1 MKSTLKLLTA
11 LTILLFCHNPAADM
25 KAQEY
30 LVFLGNFT
38 SGTDAEMRYNPALA
52 TFTTVNLQ
60 EGDVIRVTL
69 QEVNTN
75 GSNLYIKTDG
85 ASINTT
91 TALASGTTEV
101 RHLLTQAQAD
111 KIKEKGLY
119 VKVVGGGKAVRV
131 SVVKSGTPDNEYA
144 LHNIQTD
151 GNLMFPGYVNQ
162 NYMYGIKWAGLQA
175 KDTLCVACSSVQ
187 AGDEIYIDD
196 IAWNSLG
203 IPGNLSPDAE
213 GNAEI
218 RFVLTAEQA
227 DYVTDSGIIFQR
239 KGGCTY
245 KFERF
250 FARKYYD
257 KKPVREQVVIW
268 SGSSTSSVDFRY
280 SDNLAA
286 IQAAD
291 LQPNDTLVVYID
303 GAHEG
308 DKLHVKECGSWSAL
322 NSNDVL
328 TEGQERF
335 LMTLTSTE
343 VDKIKANKMIIQQQ
357 GQGFTI
363 TKVCLHKFF
372 GTIVTIPSARLATY
386 SNLLMATDFTKVA
399 GLKAYSG
406 TLDNDDHLVAA
417 PVSVAVN
424 AGNAVI
430 LLGESAGDYAVPY
443 VDEGADIDD
452 NVLKPT
458 DGGSVTGYVLGNTAT
473 YGVGM
478 YLVTGKT
485 VASGK
490 AYVPYVASGAKR
502 LVLSFQDIP
511 SAVSPLEIDKTSPS
525 CTYNILGQKV
535 KADAKGLVIRNG
547 KLFINK

>member
-1 MKSTLKLLTA
+1 MKSALKLLTA

-25 KAQEY
+25 NAQEY
-30 LVFLGNFT
+30 LFFLGNFT
-38 SGTDAEMRYNPALA
+38 SGTDADMRDNPALA

-69 QEVNTN
+69 QEVDTN

-85 ASINTT
+85 VSINTP
-91 TALASGTTEV
+91 TALTAGTTEV

-119 VKVVGGGKAVRV
+119 VKVLGGGKAVRV

-144 LHNIQTD
+144 LHNIQTV
-151 GNLMFPGYVNQ
+151 GNLRFSD
-162 NYMYGIKWAGLQA
+162 NYNKDYMSGIKWAGLQA
-175 KDTLCVACSSVQ
+175 KDTLCVACSGVQ
-187 AGDEIYIDD
+187 AGDEIYVDD
-196 IAWNSLG
+196 IEWNSLN

-213 GNAEI
+213 GNAEL
-218 RFVLTAEQA
+218 RFVLTDELA
-227 DYVTDSGIIFQR
+227 DYVTNSGIFFQR
-239 KGGCTY
+239 KKDCTY

-257 KKPVREQVVIW
+257 KKPVREQVVLW

-280 SDNLAA
+280 NDNLAA

-291 LQPNDTLVVYID
+291 LQPNDTLVVYIS

-328 TEGQERF
+328 IEGQERF

-343 VDKIKANKMIIQQQ
+343 VDKIKANKMSIQQQ
-357 GQGFTI
+357 GKVFTI

-372 GTIVTIPSARLATY
+372 GTIVTIPSSRLATY

-406 TLDNDDHLVAA
+406 TLDNDDHLVATR
-417 PVSVAVN
+417 VYEAVN

-443 VDEGADIDD
+443 VDEGVDIEN

-458 DGGSVTGYVLGNTAT
+458 DGGSITGYVLGNTAT

-478 YLVTGKT
+478 YLVTGKIEEP
-485 VASGK
+485 GK
-490 AYVPYVASGAKR
+490 VYVPYVASDAKR
-502 LVLSFQDIP
+502 LVLSFPDIP
-511 SAVSPLEIDKTSPS
+511 SAVSHLEIDKTSPS

-535 KADAKGLVIRNG
+535 NANAKGLVIRNG